1 MFTKSSTL
9 LAGITA
15 LALSGSALMAAESPN
30 GNTAKADAGQGEKT
44 KVQASQEGQK
54 ASGCPNFVDANG
66 NGVCD
71 RKEQGSCPGGQGWGR
86 GQGRG
91 AGQGLCRGAGQ
102 CKRFVDENKN
112 GVCDR
117 KEQDS
122 CPRGQG
128 WGRGQGRGACRGF
141 GGGRGG
147 GQAGSA
153 QGANANPQE
162 TGR

>member
-1 MFTKSSTL
+1 MFTKSSML
-9 LAGITA
+9 LAGIAA
-15 LALSGSALMAAESPN
+15 LALSVSGSALMAAESPK

-44 KVQASQEGQK
+44 KVQATQEGQK

-71 RKEQGSCPGGQGWGR
+71 RKEQGSGPGR
-86 GQGRG
+86 PGRG
-91 AGQGLCRGAGQ
+91 AGRGQCQGAGSCPQ
-102 CKRFVDENKN
+102 FVDENKN

-117 KEQDS
+117 KEQGS

-141 GGGRGG
+141 GGGRAG
-147 GQAGSA
+147 GQAGAA
-153 QGANANPQE
+153 QGANANLQE